1 MLDSER
7 ELSLRGKCG
16 EPSFFLSFSFFLNRE
31 SVSEKGE
38 SREGESREGGNC
50 NVTGD
55 WDESCRVPLDVY
67 QE

>member
-1 MLDSER
+1 MKENCR
-7 ELSLRGKCG
+7 YGENAESL
-16 EPSFFLSFSFFLNRE
+16 PFFFHFLFFLNRE
-31 SVSEKGE
+31 SVGEKGK
-38 SREGESREGGNC
+38 SREGGNC

>member
-1 MLDSER
+1 MKENCR
-7 ELSLRGKCG
+7 YGENAESLL
-16 EPSFFLSFSFFLNRE
+16 FFFRFLFFLNRE
-31 SVSEKGE
+31 SVGEKGE
-38 SREGESREGGNC
+38 SREGGSREGGNC